1 MKKTL
6 FIPAIFLMVFLV
18 SCSQPSGQKEL
29 ESPGN
34 LKTAIEAELIANA
47 KYWAYADEAMADSLP
62 KIAAMFRAS
71 AVSEK
76 AHVDRQITMLLA
88 HGGQLGQFTP
98 TFPPYDLKESLKTA
112 IEVEH
117 YEAMDMYPRFIA
129 TSDKENFLD
138 VSETF
143 TWALKAEIKHRDLFK
158 LALASLDDPSIELPE
173 AYLVCPRCGN
183 TMDVEHVSDPCDIC
197 ENDASKFI
205 EVK

>member
-1 MKKTL
+1 VKTRIYILTIL
-6 FIPAIFLMVFLV
+6 FIFLI
-18 SCSQPSGQKEL
+18 SCNQQTNKQDPETL
-29 ESPGN
+29 GN
-34 LKTAIEAELIANA
+34 LVTAIENELIANA
-47 KYWAYADEAMADSLP
+47 KYWAYADQSMADSLP
-62 KIAAMFRAS
+62 EIAAMFRAA

-88 HGGQLGQFTP
+88 HGGQMGQFTP
-98 TFPPYDLKESLKTA
+98 TFPPYDLKENLKTA

-129 TSDKENFLD
+129 TSDKEIFLD

-143 TWALKAEIKHRDLFK
+143 TWALKAEIKHHDWFSM
-158 LALASLDDPSIELPE
+158 ALASLDDPSIELPE

-183 TMDVEHVSDPCDIC
+183 TMDAAHASDPCDIC
-197 ENDASKFI
+197 ENDAAKFV